1 MTIAAKG
8 AVRKAVVST
17 LGRIGRGS
25 CAEIER
31 RGDIA
36 DGGSRAALWALH
48 KDDLAHITAWERS
61 TEKSAPAAVWV
72 LGPGQNAPR
81 PAPKP
86 RASRGYV
93 AKSSPFSDGERTADL
108 PMEYPVKSAF
118 VGGVNPWTGGVA

>member
-17 LGRIGRGS
+17 LERIGRGS

-36 DGGSRAALWALH
+36 DGGSRAALW
-48 KDDLAHITAWERS
+48 
-61 TEKSAPAAVWV
+61 V

-93 AKSSPFSDGERTADL
+93 AKYSPFSDGERTADL
-108 PMEYPVKSAF
+108 SMDYPVKSVF